1 MHDDLKAAGKFI
13 TDVVTD
19 GMVVYP
25 FFTVLAVIAIPILL
39 LGGLIYLI
47 LDGLLTTVSLILY
60 LFGVGKT
67 TRETKTKT
75 KTKAKT
81 KAKSNSK
88 PEEIRW
94 NTVEDGQVKDINIID
109 IYDDNSDVGD

>member
-67 TRETKTKT
+67 TREPKT
-75 KTKAKT
+75 KTKA

>member
-47 LDGLLTTVSLILY
+47 LDGLYTTVSLILY

-67 TRETKTKT
+67 TRETKTK
-75 KTKAKT
+75 
-81 KAKSNSK
+81 AKSKSKDKSK

-94 NTVEDGQVKDINIID
+94 NTVEDGEVRDINIID

>member
-1 MHDDLKAAGKFI
+1 MRDDLKAAGKFI

-75 KTKAKT
+75 KTKT
-81 KAKSNSK
+81 KSNSK

-94 NTVEDGQVKDINIID
+94 NTVEAGQVRDINIID

>member
-47 LDGLLTTVSLILY
+47 LDGLYTTVSLILY

-67 TRETKTKT
+67 TRETKTK
-75 KTKAKT
+75 
-81 KAKSNSK
+81 AKSNSK

-94 NTVEDGQVKDINIID
+94 NTVEEGQVGDINIID

>member
-75 KTKAKT
+75 KTKAK
-81 KAKSNSK
+81 SNSK

-94 NTVEDGQVKDINIID
+94 NTVEAGQVRDINIID

>member
-1 MHDDLKAAGKFI
+1 MRDDLKAAGKFI

-60 LFGVGKT
+60 LFGVGRKT
-67 TRETKTKT
+67 TRETKT
-75 KTKAKT
+75 KT

-94 NTVEDGQVKDINIID
+94 KTVEAGQVRDINIID

>member
-60 LFGVGKT
+60 LFGVGKS

-75 KTKAKT
+75 KTKAK
-81 KAKSNSK
+81 SNSK
-88 PEEIRW
+88 PEIRW
-94 NTVEDGQVKDINIID
+94 NTVEEGQVRDINIID

>member
-47 LDGLLTTVSLILY
+47 LDGLYTTVSLILY
-60 LFGVGKT
+60 LFGVGRKT
-67 TRETKTKT
+67 TKE
-75 KTKAKT
+75 
-81 KAKSNSK
+81 AKSKSKDKSK

-94 NTVEDGQVKDINIID
+94 NTVEDGEVRDINIID